1 MAVIGLETHI
11 FLLAISSL
19 LETLMMLS
27 IFTTSLIVDEVVLQV
42 SACAGKALS
51 MNRTESHVRN
61 NVSLSR
67 RIITSRGLLCRLR
80 IIHAR
85 PSPAEAPGAVRAG

>member
-1 MAVIGLETHI
+1 
-11 FLLAISSL
+11 
-19 LETLMMLS
+19 MMLS

-67 RIITSRGLLCRLR
+67 RIITSRGYC
-80 IIHAR
+80 AD
-85 PSPAEAPGAVRAG
+85 

>member
-1 MAVIGLETHI
+1 
-11 FLLAISSL
+11 
-19 LETLMMLS
+19 MMLS

-85 PSPAEAPGAVRAG
+85 PSPAEALAQFGQGDFAALLVRFAPFHLQLFA